1 MLFNQDREQ
10 MRRFFFSAWQKQIAQ
25 QPLEALEQQ
34 VVQVILDHPE
44 YHALFNQPDKYINK
58 DYLPEFGE
66 TNPFLHLSL
75 HLGIREQLSTDRPAG
90 IRALYQKLLKKY
102 GDPQTV
108 EHQIME
114 ALVEALFKM
123 QQGQNE
129 RAEKEYLE
137 NLQKLI

>member
-25 QPLEALEQQ
+25 QPLDALEQQ

-90 IRALYQKLLKKY
+90 LRVLYQKLLKKY

-108 EHQIME
+108 EHHIME

-123 QQGQNE
+123 QQGQSE
-129 RAEKEYLE
+129 TAEKQYLE
-137 NLQKLI
+137 NLKKLI